1 MKVLIAGAGIAG
13 PATAIALR
21 KAGISSVV
29 YEAYP
34 ADDGQAGA
42 FVTIAANGQDALRAI
57 DADQPVLDA
66 SFSGTRLRIFDS
78 AGIQVADLPLGR
90 DHPAPRTITRAT
102 LSRVL
107 REQAVR
113 RGVRIEYGKQLT
125 EAAASGTGVRAFFA
139 DGSHAD
145 ADLLIGA
152 DGIHSP
158 VRTLID
164 PAAPAP
170 RYTGLIVACG
180 YADQPT
186 ITTPEV
192 GSYDMIHGSRAF
204 FGHTIGPDGRDW
216 WFARVRSP
224 ELAAADLDV
233 PTAQWRDRLA
243 DEFAADST
251 PAAELIRSTSGPI
264 TITSAYDIPTLPAW
278 HNDTMTV
285 IGDAAHATSPSTAQG
300 ASMALED
307 AVIIAQCLR
316 DVPRIPKALATFEQL
331 RRERVER
338 VVQAG
343 ASTGNLSP
351 PAPGSRKGGPPS
363 WLFGHH
369 IDWDTTVRTID
380 DVLAAPTAP
389 DQQA

>member
-1 MKVLIAGAGIAG
+1 
-13 PATAIALR
+13 
-21 KAGISSVV
+21 
-29 YEAYP
+29 
-34 ADDGQAGA
+34 
-42 FVTIAANGQDALRAI
+42 VTIAANGQDALRAI

-66 SFSGTRLRIFDS
+66 SFSGARLRIFDS
-78 AGIQVADLPLGR
+78 AGTQVADLPLGR
-90 DHPAPRTITRAT
+90 DHPAPRTITRAA

-107 REQAVR
+107 REEAVR
-113 RGVRIEYGKQLT
+113 RGVRVEYGKRLT
-125 EAAASGTGVRAFFA
+125 TAEASGASVRACFA

-158 VRTLID
+158 VRTLIG

-180 YADQPT
+180 YAGHPPV
-186 ITTPEV
+186 TTPEA

-204 FGHTIGPDGRDW
+204 FGHTTGPDGRDW
-216 WFARVRSP
+216 WFARIPSA
-224 ELAAADLDV
+224 ELAAAGLDA
-233 PTAQWRDRLA
+233 PASRWRERLA
-243 DEFAADST
+243 DEFAGDNT
-251 PAAELIRSTSGPI
+251 PAAELIRCTSGPI

-278 HNDTMTV
+278 HNDSMIA

-307 AVIIAQCLR
+307 AVILGQCLR
-316 DVPRIPKALATFEQL
+316 DIPRIPEALAAFEQL

-343 ASTGNLSP
+343 ASTGNPSP
-351 PAPGSRKGGPPS
+351 PAPAPPAPAPRKGGPPS

-369 IDWDTTVRTID
+369 IDWDATVRIPGD
-380 DVLAAPTAP
+380 AVAAPTAL
-389 DQQA
+389 DQQS